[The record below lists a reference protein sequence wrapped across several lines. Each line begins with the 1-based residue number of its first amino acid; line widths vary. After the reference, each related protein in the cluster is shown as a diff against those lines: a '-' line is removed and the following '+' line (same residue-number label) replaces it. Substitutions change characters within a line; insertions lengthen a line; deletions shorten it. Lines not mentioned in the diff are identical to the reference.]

1 MEDRGPAVA
10 DAESRL
16 RDAERAENFPVALRV
31 LPAHR
36 RAVLRSVY
44 DVVRTVDDLGDEG
57 HLGPGARLTALDGL
71 DEDLDRVFA
80 GTAPHTR
87 VVAALAPHVGLLPAA
102 PFHDLVAA
110 NRTDQTVSR
119 YGTRDALIGYCR
131 LSAVPIGRLVLA
143 AFEVATSATMLEESD
158 RICIALQL
166 LEHLQDVAEDR
177 ARGRVYLPADAR
189 TAAGVTEEDLDAPT
203 APPALRR
210 LVLRECAAARELLA
224 SGTPLLG
231 RLRGAARLAVTG
243 YVAGGAAAA
252 DAVDRTGGDVLG
264 RTARTRRRDVAFHL
278 ARLGIRRH
286 AAPTTD
292 TAPTHGPARRSGGP
306 RW

>member
-1 MEDRGPAVA
+1 MEDRGAAVA
-10 DAESRL
+10 DGPSRL

-36 RAVLRSVY
+36 RVVLRRIY
-44 DVVRTVDDLGDEG
+44 DVVRTVDDVGDEG
-57 HLGPGARLTALDGL
+57 HLGPHERLAALDTL
-71 DEDLDRVFA
+71 DDDLDRVFA
-80 GTAPHTR
+80 GAVPRSR
-87 VVAALAPHVGLLPAA
+87 VVAALAPHVDLLPAA

-110 NRTDQTVSR
+110 NRADQTVTR
-119 YGTRDALIGYCR
+119 YATRDALIGYCR

-143 AFEVATSATMLEESD
+143 AFEVEPTAVVLAESD
-158 RICIALQL
+158 RLCTALQL

-189 TAAGVTEEDLDAPT
+189 EAAGVTEEDLDGPT
-203 APPALRR
+203 AGPALRR
-210 LVLRECAAARELLA
+210 LVLRECAAARELLT

-243 YVAGGAAAA
+243 YAAGGAAAA

-264 RTARTRRRDVAFHL
+264 RSARTRRRDVALHL
-278 ARLGIRRH
+278 ARLTLRPRSTPIP
-286 AAPTTD
+286 AA
-292 TAPTHGPARRSGGP
+292 RGGP
-306 RW
+306 CP